1 MQQRNEKRP
10 PSHFFF
16 LIKINRDPQNTTQI
30 TNDCATWSAQKSGSD
45 TPGVSGTCFSSGICC
60 ANFVKTILWQVMN
73 KESTGFWLR
82 QRNVSLVI
90 YLSHV
95 TDTFHYTKL
104 YRVHLRIE
112 STNLNDEIWYLRVL
126 LKTIRIRLC
135 YRTAISTDESKYLP
149 FLFVIMKRICTQW
162 WSIFPP
168 IAVL

>member
-1 MQQRNEKRP
+1 MFEDTKGDVQKLSRKQKHKCSNEMKNDPLRI
-10 PSHFFF
+10 FFF

-112 STNLNDEIWYLRVL
+112 STNLNDDMNCIHR
-126 LKTIRIRLC
+126 
-135 YRTAISTDESKYLP
+135 
-149 FLFVIMKRICTQW
+149 
-162 WSIFPP
+162 
-168 IAVL
+168 